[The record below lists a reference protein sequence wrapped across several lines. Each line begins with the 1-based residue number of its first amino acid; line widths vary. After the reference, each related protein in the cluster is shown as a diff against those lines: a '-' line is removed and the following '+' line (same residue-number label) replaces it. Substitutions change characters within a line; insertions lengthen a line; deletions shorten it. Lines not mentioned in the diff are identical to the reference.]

1 MRIGIITLNF
11 LPEMGAL
18 SNRMYP
24 IAEALAAAGH
34 EVYVMA
40 GIPNYRSSGMV
51 FEGYRRKLFMK
62 ERFSNYTVLRS
73 AYYTV
78 PRNQSRWLQALS
90 YLSFAPGAF
99 CNGLR
104 VGRLDVVLATSPPI
118 FTSLAAMLL
127 AFLYRAKFVFDIR
140 DLWPDE
146 IVAFGAVTD
155 RSLAVRAVKALERRV
170 YRRADLICCT
180 TRPFVETVVERGAK
194 ADKTKY
200 LPNGADTDVFHPLA
214 ASNPVAARFG
224 FQDRFVVMYTGALG
238 IKHGLQTILEVA
250 RMLEDEPDI
259 VFAFVG
265 GGARESEL
273 RQRAERMQ
281 LKNIVFLGEQQVTD
295 VPFLIAR
302 ANVCISSLL
311 PSPYL
316 EKIVSVKIYEYLACG
331 KPVIGLHSGETARVL
346 NESGA
351 ALVVKPGDTEGC
363 AQAVLKLYRD
373 PELCARLG
381 SRGCGY
387 IEQNFSR
394 RAIAMRLNALLN
406 FPSSGDAGSRMSV
419 AEQARLE

>member
-24 IAEALAAAGH
+24 IAEELAAAGH

-40 GIPNYRSSGMV
+40 GIPNYRSSGVV
-51 FEGYRRKLFMK
+51 FEEYRRKLFVK
-62 ERFSNYTVLRS
+62 ERFSKYTVLRS

-90 YLSFAPGAF
+90 YLSFAPGAL

-127 AFLYRAKFVFDIR
+127 SSLYRAKFVFDIR

-146 IVAFGAVTD
+146 IVAVGDVSD
-155 RSLAVRAVKALERRV
+155 RSLAVRAVRTLEKRI
-170 YRRADLICCT
+170 YRSADLICCT
-180 TRPFVETVVERGAK
+180 TRPFVETVLERGARPE
-194 ADKTKY
+194 KTKY
-200 LPNGADTDVFHPLA
+200 LPNGADTDVFRPLPA
-214 ASNPVAARFG
+214 DNHVAARFR

-238 IKHGLQTILEVA
+238 IKHGLQTLLEVA
-250 RMLEDEPDI
+250 NMLRDEPDI
-259 VFAFVG
+259 VFAFAG

-281 LKNIVFLGEQQVTD
+281 LKNIVFLGEQQVAD

-302 ANVCISSLL
+302 ANVCVSSLL
-311 PSPYL
+311 PSFYL

-331 KPVIGLHSGETARVL
+331 KPVIGLHSGETARLL

-351 ALVVKPGDTEGC
+351 ALVVTPGDAEGC
-363 AQAVLKLYRD
+363 AEAVLRLYRD
-373 PELCARLG
+373 PELCAQLG
-381 SRGCGY
+381 GRGRGY

-394 RAIAMRLNALLN
+394 RAIAMRLNALLD
-406 FPSSGDAGSRMSV
+406 FPQSGDAGSRMSV
-419 AEQARLE
+419 AEQTRLE